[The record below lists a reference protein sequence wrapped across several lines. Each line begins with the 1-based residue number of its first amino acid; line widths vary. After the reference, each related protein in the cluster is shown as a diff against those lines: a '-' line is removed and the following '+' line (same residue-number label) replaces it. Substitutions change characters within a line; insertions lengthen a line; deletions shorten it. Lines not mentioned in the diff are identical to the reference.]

1 LAEGTL
7 AEAMRVMQGQ
17 LLAGDSRTEWS
28 GAAID
33 SRRVR
38 SRELFF
44 ALPGEQTDGHRF
56 VGDALARGA
65 AAAVV
70 HESVERPEQGGL
82 IRVDDALSALH
93 SLTRHVRQ
101 RLPRSL
107 VGVTGSAGK
116 TTTKELLAR
125 MLKRRFRAAGSPG
138 NLNNLYGFPLALLSM
153 PEGTEWMVAEMGMS
167 TPGELSQ
174 VSRLGRPDAVVLTNV
189 RAAHL
194 EFFGSV
200 REIGDA
206 KGEILDGLE
215 SNGLVVA
222 NADDPEVMRIAA
234 RHSGRIVTFALES
247 EADHRACEI
256 EVLGQ
261 GGTQFTWRADGD
273 DVKVRLPLL
282 GTYNVENFLA
292 AAACASELG
301 VSREAIA
308 EAAEGAT
315 PEQWRG
321 QIHHSRGATI
331 VDDSYNSNPAALEK
345 ALKSARELPGRRH
358 WAVLGAM
365 LELGKSSTEYHQQLG
380 ARAVE
385 EGFSVIL
392 GVGEEARA
400 LVESV
405 RRSGGESEWFASA
418 DEVAPAAAARLEP
431 GDVILVKGSRG
442 IGLETVVEYLLAAEA
457 GN

>member
-7 AEAMRVMQGQ
+7 AEAMRVMEGQ
-17 LLAGDSRTEWS
+17 LLAGDPGTAWSR
-28 GAAID
+28 AAID
-33 SRRVR
+33 SRQVKGK
-38 SRELFF
+38 ELFF

-56 VGDALARGA
+56 VADALARGA

-70 HESVERPEQGGL
+70 DEPVERPDRGGL
-82 IRVDDALSALH
+82 IKVGDAFGALH
-93 SLTRHVRQ
+93 SLTRYVRQ
-101 RLPRSL
+101 RLPENL

-125 MLKRRFRAAGSPG
+125 MLRQRFRAAGSPG

-153 PEGTEWMVAEMGMS
+153 PEETEWMVAEMGMS

-194 EFFGSV
+194 EFFGGV

-206 KGEILDGLE
+206 KGEILDGLRGD
-215 SNGLVVA
+215 GLVIA

-234 RHSGRIVTFALES
+234 RHSGPVVTFALEG

-256 EVLGQ
+256 EMLSE
-261 GGTQFTWRADGD
+261 GGTHFTWRVRGE
-273 DVKVRLPLL
+273 DVDVRLPLL

-308 EAAEGAT
+308 EAAQGAVA
-315 PEQWRG
+315 EQWRG
-321 QIHHSRGATI
+321 QIHRSRGATI
-331 VDDSYNSNPAALEK
+331 VDDSYNSNPTALEA
-345 ALKSARELPGRRH
+345 ALKSARELPGKRY
-358 WAVLGAM
+358 WAILGAM
-365 LELGKSSTEYHQQLG
+365 LELGDSSTRFHQELG
-380 ARAVE
+380 ARAVD
-385 EGFSVIL
+385 EGFSTVL

-405 RRSGGESEWFASA
+405 RKSGGEGEWFASA
-418 DEVAPAAAARLEP
+418 DEVAPVAAARLES
-431 GDVILVKGSRG
+431 GDVVLVKGSRG
-442 IGLETVVEYLLAAEA
+442 IGLEAAVEYLLGVE
-457 GN
+457 N